1 MIIAYARV
9 STEEQ
14 NLDMQ
19 INAFEKY
26 GVDNHEEMK
35 IFSEKKS
42 TRKTRHELTR
52 ALETLRSGDTF
63 VIYKLDRL
71 ARSVRE
77 LHTIADDLQKRGIN
91 FVSISDKIDT
101 STAAGKAMF
110 GMLAVFAE
118 FERGMIQ
125 ERTLAGLQSA
135 RKKGNFG
142 GRPTIEEKTK
152 KHIRTLY
159 KAGESATSIAK
170 EFGVGRSTVYK
181 IINEVQEEQ

>member
-9 STEEQ
+9 STDEQ

-19 INAFEKY
+19 LNAFEKY
-26 GVDNHEEMK
+26 AADHQQDVK
-35 IFSEKKS
+35 VFSEKKS
-42 TRKTRHELTR
+42 TRKKRPELVR
-52 ALETLRSGDTF
+52 ALEMLRSGDTF

-77 LHTIADDLQKRGIN
+77 LHTIADELQKRGVS
-91 FVSISDKIDT
+91 FVSLSDNIDT

-135 RKKGNFG
+135 RKRGKFG
-142 GRPTIEEKTK
+142 GRPTIEDKTK

-159 KAGESATSIAK
+159 KAGESATAIAK
-170 EFGVGRSTVYK
+170 DFGIGRSTVYK
-181 IINEVQEEQ
+181 IINENEE

>member
-9 STEEQ
+9 STDEQ

-19 INAFEKY
+19 LNAFEKY
-26 GVDNHEEMK
+26 GFEHRQDLKV
-35 IFSEKKS
+35 FSEKKS
-42 TRKTRHELTR
+42 TRKKRPELTR
-52 ALETLRSGDTF
+52 ALEMLRSGDTF

-135 RKKGNFG
+135 RKRGKVG
-142 GRPTIEEKTK
+142 GRPTIDEKTK

-159 KAGESATSIAK
+159 KAGESATDISK
-170 EFGVGRSTVYK
+170 EFNVGRSTVYK
-181 IINEVQEEQ
+181 IVNEETNEE